1 VTNAH
6 AELCGAIFRETL
18 EQALGA
24 GIDGF
29 SSLLLDK
36 VVKCAQDLRLDQALA
51 FELLKKNCVA
61 VLMNYVKTAKTQR
74 NRLDQAKELKKM
86 VYFSNMVVSPLI
98 TGIKPPT
105 KEELEAEKAQEEI
118 KKIMEEAKAMT
129 AKEEADKKAA
139 AEAKEGE
146 ETEAKAEDKTEDKTE
161 DKAEG
166 EEDGEEKK
174 EQKDSLTKTA
184 DAVEALGQGEMM
196 TIDGKQVKVK
206 AQKQITLAEE
216 MSMPDRTDLY
226 RNYLLYCMSGDTV
239 ELPMGGTITIE
250 RDQTE
255 FLRLSQLGDVLG
267 LTQLDVANVHK
278 GLAEQAFRNQVQQ
291 VLADGN
297 MTKEKSEYLK
307 ETQASMGLP
316 DEEATK
322 IIRGQMNSK
331 LAGNV
336 QAKVSQGKMTMDEVR
351 TLAGQDVDLEAMLT
365 MDVRN
370 GLYRKEVERMLT
382 TGTGSFDR
390 VEMMETVP
398 QILKLED
405 AKAEAV
411 VKEISK
417 ERKRDS
423 LVSAVAQTRMKEGDA
438 AMKSINN
445 LLACH
450 MAAPDITVSWPVE
463 EELQDLYSLYAS
475 KEGAS
480 KDVLQ
485 EVLGLSD
492 ETVAQL
498 TDIVAAGNFTAM
510 SKDTDLNEALY

>member
-1 VTNAH
+1 
-6 AELCGAIFRETL
+6 
-18 EQALGA
+18 
-24 GIDGF
+24 
-29 SSLLLDK
+29 
-36 VVKCAQDLRLDQALA
+36 
-51 FELLKKNCVA
+51 
-61 VLMNYVKTAKTQR
+61 
-74 NRLDQAKELKKM
+74 
-86 VYFSNMVVSPLI
+86 
-98 TGIKPPT
+98 
-105 KEELEAEKAQEEI
+105 
-118 KKIMEEAKAMT
+118 
-129 AKEEADKKAA
+129 
-139 AEAKEGE
+139 
-146 ETEAKAEDKTEDKTE
+146 
-161 DKAEG
+161 
-166 EEDGEEKK
+166 
-174 EQKDSLTKTA
+174 
-184 DAVEALGQGEMM
+184 
-196 TIDGKQVKVK
+196 
-206 AQKQITLAEE
+206 
-216 MSMPDRTDLY
+216 
-226 RNYLLYCMSGDTV
+226 
-239 ELPMGGTITIE
+239 
-250 RDQTE
+250 
-255 FLRLSQLGDVLG
+255 VLG